1 MRRMSFGKGGVR
13 GRLASVV
20 MMGAMA
26 GSAGAATLISDNFN
40 DIASGG
46 NLNGRTPQTTVNG
59 AKWGATTVD
68 FLGNGGGGLAADVS
82 QSKAAFIDLGSNFF
96 ANNPGVYD
104 LSMDLTVPTLTNPAQ
119 SWIAL
124 GFAQG
129 QNGGVWTDVSQN
141 HVGAN
146 GAPWLLWRMNG
157 QEVIFSGP
165 SNFNILLS
173 PTVAT
178 GTSHTFTIELDT
190 TGANWAVNAF
200 LDGAQQD
207 LNGGAAGNS
216 YTYTTNPTSRF
227 VAMSTGVNQAA
238 GTNIGTGTVDNFI
251 LTGPTPVPEPG
262 MVGMV
267 VVGLG
272 WLAAGRRRRR

>member
-1 MRRMSFGKGGVR
+1 MRRMKTGKGGVR
-13 GRLASVV
+13 GRVASLVV
-20 MMGAMA
+20 LGAAA

-40 DIASGG
+40 DVASGG
-46 NLNGRTPQTTVNG
+46 SLNGRTPQTTLNG
-59 AKWGATTVD
+59 AKWTASTVD
-68 FLGNGGGGLAADVS
+68 FLGNGGGGLAVDVS
-82 QSKAAFIDLGSNFF
+82 QSKSANLDLGANFF

-104 LSMDLTVPTLTNPAQ
+104 LSAEITVPTLTNPAA

-129 QNGGVWTDVSQN
+129 QAGGVWTDVGQN

-157 QEVIFSGP
+157 QEVVFGGP
-165 SNFNILLS
+165 SNAPTLLTPS
-173 PTVAT
+173 VTT

-200 LDGAQQD
+200 LDGVQQD
-207 LNGGAAGNS
+207 LNGTGAGNS
-216 YTYTTNPTSRF
+216 FTYATNPTSRF
-227 VAMSTGVNQAA
+227 VAVSTGVNQAA
-238 GTNIGTGTVDNFI
+238 GTNIGTGTLDNFV

-262 MVGMV
+262 TLGLVG
-267 VVGLG
+267 VGLG
-272 WLAAGRRRRR
+272 WLAAGRRRR